1 MGFDGLVVVSDPYL
15 QRRFTQ
21 ADLRVLQTQ
30 VFPPPPPSPRRQ
42 SSAPDLLRVGVY
54 GFLMSASMRRC
65 GTRRLTGG
73 CGYGTSPPPSL
84 ASAAA
89 VRSGAGTPR
98 RRIARRSQAP
108 AWASLTRS
116 GPPCL
121 RPSRAPTRSRIR
133 TPASSSSSAF
143 TPRCSCASRQPA
155 AVAPAAPEESRAPR
169 PPLLLPSSR
178 RPQPRC
184 CTPSASP
191 RRRPTSATST
201 PTSPRIHS

>member
-1 MGFDGLVVVSDPYL
+1 HEARAERKAEEAPQRPPRSARPPNVSSG
-15 QRRFTQ
+15 
-21 ADLRVLQTQ
+21 ADR
-30 VFPPPPPSPRRQ
+30 PPPRWGLTGWSWCPIPTCSAASRRPTFAC
-42 SSAPDLLRVGVY
+42 SRP
-54 GFLMSASMRRC
+54 SMRRC

-143 TPRCSCASRQPA
+143 T
-155 AVAPAAPEESRAPR
+155 
-169 PPLLLPSSR
+169 
-178 RPQPRC
+178 
-184 CTPSASP
+184 
-191 RRRPTSATST
+191 
-201 PTSPRIHS
+201 